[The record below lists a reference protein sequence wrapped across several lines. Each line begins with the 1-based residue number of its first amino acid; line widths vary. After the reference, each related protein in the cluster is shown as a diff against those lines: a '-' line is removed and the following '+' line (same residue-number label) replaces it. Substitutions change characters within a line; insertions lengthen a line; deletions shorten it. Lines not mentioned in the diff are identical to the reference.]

1 MKNSEIEKC
10 FLSRNTWKIG
20 TSFGTLA
27 RQLKNWHVFWP
38 IRTPSSKVGRPLARW
53 DVKLKS
59 WLAFDTLAR
68 QVEKLRRRHVY
79 WHAGAL
85 ARVHVDHAGRYDT
98 HGTRFSKLF
107 LKNWRPI
114 SLLNVNLKMISKLH
128 SEKLKEVLL
137 YLNSSQQT
145 IYVKNRHI
153 GESGKIISDII
164 GVTQI
169 KIIKG
174 FFSYN
179 GHWKSFWFI
188 RS

>member
-1 MKNSEIEKC
+1 M
-10 FLSRNTWKIG
+10 
-20 TSFGTLA
+20 
-27 RQLKNWHVFWP
+27 
-38 IRTPSSKVGRPLARW
+38 
-53 DVKLKS
+53 
-59 WLAFDTLAR
+59 
-68 QVEKLRRRHVY
+68 
-79 WHAGAL
+79 
-85 ARVHVDHAGRYDT
+85 HVDQAGRYDT
-98 HGTRFSKLF
+98 HGTQFSKLF

-137 YLNSSQQT
+137 YLISSQQT

-153 GESGKIISDII
+153 GESGKIISDIT

-179 GHWKSFWFI
+179 GH
-188 RS
+188 